1 MLRIFNKM
9 ERGINMAFLNKL
21 KELKDK
27 AVETTANTTQKV
39 KDNYE
44 KMKVEQAEKK
54 AIAEAYDA
62 EMKEKVNILA

>member
-54 AIAEAYDA
+54 AICRS
-62 EMKEKVNILA
+62 I